1 MLSSSSPPE
10 IDGLDPDAGLL
21 AELEAT
27 RARLRRAEQAR
38 GAADHRIANRLQLAA
53 AFLKA
58 ERRRTPHEAARLAL
72 LTAEARLHGVA
83 RLHRRV
89 RWPDRRPD
97 RRPGRGRAGDG
108 PLAVPALLDDLAAG
122 RREALGLDRAVAC
135 EPAAAPISVP
145 GAMATQIAV
154 AMGEPALNAL
164 EHACDGRA
172 GGSLAIGARLRLAV
186 ADRGAG
192 LLDGFSLLGSD
203 GLGMGVMQAAARRMG
218 ASLSARTIGGAVF
231 VLEIPLD
238 GLEGQP
244 ADGASG
250 PSSRSY
256 SASGTP

>member
-1 MLSSSSPPE
+1 M
-10 IDGLDPDAGLL
+10 
-21 AELEAT
+21 
-27 RARLRRAEQAR
+27 
-38 GAADHRIANRLQLAA
+38 
-53 AFLKA
+53 
-58 ERRRTPHEAARLAL
+58 
-72 LTAEARLHGVA
+72 
-83 RLHRRV
+83 
-89 RWPDRRPD
+89 
-97 RRPGRGRAGDG
+97 
-108 PLAVPALLDDLAAG
+108 PALLDDLAAG

-218 ASLSARTIGGAVF
+218 ASLSAHTDGGAVF

>member
-38 GAADHRIANRLQLAA
+38 GEADHRIANRLQLAA

-154 AMGEPALNAL
+154 AMGEPALNTL

-172 GGSLAIGARLRLAV
+172 GGSLAIGARRE
-186 ADRGAG
+186 GAG
-192 LLDGFSLLGSD
+192 SGSPWPI
-203 GLGMGVMQAAARRMG
+203 G
-218 ASLSARTIGGAVF
+218 APGCSTGSACWGPTG
-231 VLEIPLD
+231 
-238 GLEGQP
+238 
-244 ADGASG
+244 SG
-250 PSSRSY
+250 W
-256 SASGTP
+256 G